1 MRRVIVE
8 AGRPEGTRFIA
19 SRECVAHE
27 KYRYKEGE
35 DLPFGA
41 AREQLQRAWIE
52 GDMGAY
58 ILPAGEVLGMIRE
71 VKSVGEIIREMV
83 GEDAGW
89 A

>member
-1 MRRVIVE
+1 
-8 AGRPEGTRFIA
+8 
-19 SRECVAHE
+19 
-27 KYRYKEGE
+27 
-35 DLPFGA
+35 
-41 AREQLQRAWIE
+41 
-52 GDMGAY
+52 MGAY